1 MTLILGVDPGK
12 RTGLGLIEVD
22 DTKPYGRIS
31 LKTMR
36 ESLDVT
42 CLDYL
47 DLLQVAD
54 VIVVENFLIRPTKA
68 RTGSFDW
75 DNMVAPRVI
84 GAITSQAANLKKK
97 IVLQEPSIK
106 PVGYGWS
113 NQHYVKGKKGQHIPD
128 ALAHAVYY
136 AVRKLKAIP
145 VKTS

>member
-1 MTLILGVDPGK
+1 MLVLGIDPGK
-12 RTGLGLIEVD
+12 TTGLGLIEVEGKD
-22 DTKPYGRIS
+22 IA

-36 ESLDVT
+36 ESRDET

-47 DLLQVAD
+47 DLLRLTD
-54 VIVVENFLIRPTKA
+54 VIVVENFLIRPDKA
-68 RTGSFDW
+68 RRGSFDW

-84 GAITSQAANLKKK
+84 GAITAQAQNLGKK

-113 NQHYVKGKKGQHIPD
+113 NQRYVKGKKGQHIPD

-136 AVRKLKAIP
+136 AVRILKANP
-145 VKTS
+145 VKRP